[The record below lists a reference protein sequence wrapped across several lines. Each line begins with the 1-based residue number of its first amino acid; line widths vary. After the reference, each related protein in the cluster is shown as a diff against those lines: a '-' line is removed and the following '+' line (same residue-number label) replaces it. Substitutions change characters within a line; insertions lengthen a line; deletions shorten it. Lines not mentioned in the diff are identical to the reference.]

1 MDGTLVLRGMQRRK
15 LLEWY
20 RRHPDPQVRL
30 RAHIILLL
38 ADGRTWAL
46 IGVFLYCSSKTIALW
61 KDRFEQGGVEALLG
75 QERGRPATLRGRWA
89 ATAVG
94 WVRHRWPGD
103 FGLSR
108 SRWCCRAVVVLML
121 GVHGVSVS
129 EETVRRWLRSDGLV
143 WRRPRPALSPRDPQR
158 DTKLAAIRSLLAGLP
173 ADQTAVFCDE
183 VDINTNPKLGCAWMQ
198 RGEQALVLTP
208 GTNVKRE
215 VIGGLSWRTGHLVT
229 SVGAER
235 QGRDTDLFLS
245 HLDDLRRAHRRYRVI
260 HVIADNARNHKGPR
274 VDKYLAA
281 CDGRIQL
288 HYLPTY
294 SPDADPIERV
304 WWKLHEA
311 ITRNHRC
318 KSMDELLAL
327 VMAWLSENDPYQI
340 EDQVYFPEEKAA

>member
-1 MDGTLVLRGMQRRK
+1 MDGKLVLRGTQRRR

-20 RRHPDPQVRL
+20 RRHPDPQVRS
-30 RAHIILLL
+30 RAHLILLL
-38 ADGRTWAL
+38 ADGHAWML
-46 IGVFLYCSSKTIALW
+46 ITAMLYCSSRTVALW
-61 KDRFEQGGVEALLG
+61 KGRFEQGGIDALLG
-75 QERGRPATLRGRWA
+75 QERGRPDTLSGRWA

-94 WVRHRWPGD
+94 WVRHYWPAD
-103 FGLSR
+103 FGLAR

-121 GVHGVSVS
+121 EVHGVSVG
-129 EETVRRWLRSDGLV
+129 EETVRRWLRQDGLV
-143 WRRPRPALSPRDPQR
+143 WRRPRPALAPKDPQR
-158 DTKLAAIRSLLAGLP
+158 EAKLARIRSLLAGLP

-183 VDINTNPKLGCAWMQ
+183 VDINTNPKIGCAWMP

-208 GTNVKRE
+208 GTNTKRE
-215 VIGGLSWRTGHLVT
+215 VVGSLSWRTGHLVT

-245 HLDDLRRAHRRYRVI
+245 HLGELRRRYRRCKVI
-260 HVIADNARNHKGPR
+260 HVIVDNARNHKGPR
-274 VDKYLAA
+274 VDRYLAA
-281 CDGRIQL
+281 CGGRIRL

-318 KSMDELLAL
+318 KSMDELLAQ
-327 VMAWLSENDPYQI
+327 VMAWLNENGPYRVQ
-340 EDQVYFPEEKAA
+340 DRVYFPEEKAA